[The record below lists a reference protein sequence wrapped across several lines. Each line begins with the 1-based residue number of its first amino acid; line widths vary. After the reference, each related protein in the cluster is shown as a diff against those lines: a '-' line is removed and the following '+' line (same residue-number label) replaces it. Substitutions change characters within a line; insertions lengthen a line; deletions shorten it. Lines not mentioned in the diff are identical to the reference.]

1 MIRSRFRPLLAFLAL
16 AHAAAA
22 QSAAPAAPRA
32 ATEAASPATAPGAPT
47 DAAGV
52 ATVDP
57 YEAGVHAFARGDFGA
72 AIRAFDE
79 VLAAPASADRAA
91 RAAALR
97 DLAQRYVK
105 TGARLV
111 FPSGNIDAAKN
122 PLALPDERTDDEIV
136 SYYLTSVPYGI
147 FLGIYAADLAGADSA
162 AGVVFPIL
170 GAVGLTAGAMAYADS
185 VKTRA
190 FGEPQAVVSGAGIGL
205 QAGIP
210 LVALVDPSESST
222 VTGMLLAT
230 TTMGGAAGWLANRA
244 YGTTPGEMSFVGS
257 AALWSNVLGA
267 LTGVVTGAKG
277 DDYAGISLASIAVGT
292 TVGALYAR
300 DVAPSI
306 AHVRYIDFGAL
317 AGGLAIGGSYL
328 ALAGSSG
335 NEHAAAAITA
345 AGVLGGGAL
354 ATYLTRGMAR
364 EESRRATAIQW
375 SPTVAP
381 LPGGATVG
389 VAGTF

>member
-1 MIRSRFRPLLAFLAL
+1 MLRIRPLLACLAL

-22 QSAAPAAPRA
+22 QSAEP
-32 ATEAASPATAPGAPT
+32 AASPAAAQPAHAADADAPK
-47 DAAGV
+47 
-52 ATVDP
+52 DP
-57 YEAGVHAFARGDFGA
+57 YEAGVHAFARGDFGG
-72 AIRAFDE
+72 AIRAFDA
-79 VLAAPASADRAA
+79 VIAAPASAEQASRAG
-91 RAAALR
+91 ALR

-111 FPSGNIDAAKN
+111 FPSGNVDAQKN

-147 FLGIYAADLAGADSA
+147 FAGVYLSDLAGASSA

-170 GAVGLTAGAMAYADS
+170 GAVGLTAGAMAYADA

-190 FGEPQAVVSGAGIGL
+190 FGEPQAIVSGAGIGL

-210 LVALVDPSESST
+210 LVALLDVDNGTS
-222 VTGMLLAT
+222 VTGLLLAT
-230 TTMGGAAGWLANRA
+230 TTIGGAAGWLANRA

-267 LTGVVTGAKG
+267 LGGVMTSARGN
-277 DDYAGISLASIAVGT
+277 DYAGISLASVAVGT

-317 AGGLAIGGSYL
+317 AGGLALGGSYL
-328 ALAGSSG
+328 ALAGSSS